1 MKKKPQQLKDKL
13 LQAASKTG
21 CCCFQ
26 TKDIVLSMQM
36 MI

>member
-13 LQAASKTG
+13 LQAACKTG
-21 CCCFQ
+21 CCGFQ
-26 TKDIVLSMQM
+26 TKDVVFSMQM